1 MTIKICSISLID
13 NLLKKKDFNMM
24 IKMTG
29 KIYIVGIGPGSSEYL
44 TKLAIDTVKNSDYTV
59 GSTRAIELFDDVQ
72 NKIAFNVKEL
82 LDKLNEGVELACE
95 GNTVSI
101 LSTGDPG
108 FSGVLNTVLR
118 ISDEKGFDKSNIEVI
133 PGISSLQLAA
143 ARNHIQ
149 WDNANVMTF
158 HGRENIEE
166 ILPVINNGKTTI
178 ALPSRKVKDMA
189 QFLLDNGVD
198 ENRKVVVCE
207 RLSYDDEKIVESTLK
222 DIAESEFTY
231 MCIMVIY

>member
-1 MTIKICSISLID
+1 ME
-13 NLLKKKDFNMM
+13 N
-24 IKMTG
+24 
-29 KIYIVGIGPGSSEYL
+29 KIYIIGIGPGSSEYL
-44 TKLAIDTVKNSDYTV
+44 TKKAVDTVKTSDYTV
-59 GSTRAIELFDDVQ
+59 GSTRAIDLFDDVN
-72 NKIAFNVKEL
+72 NKIAFNVKDL
-82 LDKLNEGVELACE
+82 LDKLEKGVDLAIE

-118 ISDEKGFDKSNIEVI
+118 IANEKNFPEEKIEII

-158 HGRENIEE
+158 HGRENIED
-166 ILPVINNGKTTI
+166 ILKVINNGKTTI
-178 ALPSRKVKDMA
+178 ALPSKKVRDMA

-198 ENRKVVVCE
+198 EHREVVVCE
-207 RLSYDDEKIVESTLK
+207 RLSYDDEKIVRSTLK
-222 DIAESEFTY
+222 DIANSEFTY

>member
-1 MTIKICSISLID
+1 MPS
-13 NLLKKKDFNMM
+13 
-24 IKMTG
+24 G
-29 KIYIVGIGPGSSEYL
+29 KIYIIGIGPGAAEYL
-44 TKLAIDTVKNSDYTV
+44 TKKAIDTVKASDYTV

-82 LDKLNEGVELACE
+82 LDKLNEGVQLACD

-118 ISDEKGFDKSNIEVI
+118 ISNEKEFPKDNIEVI

-143 ARNHIQ
+143 AKCHIQ

-158 HGRENIEE
+158 HGRENIDD

-189 QFLLDNGVD
+189 QFLLDNGVEED
-198 ENRKVVVCE
+198 RKVIVCE
-207 RLSYDDEKIVESTLK
+207 RLSYPNENIVESTLK
-222 DIAESEFTY
+222 EIAQSEFTY
-231 MCIMVIY
+231 MCIMIIY

>member
-1 MTIKICSISLID
+1 
-13 NLLKKKDFNMM
+13 M
-24 IKMTG
+24 IEMTG
-29 KIYIVGIGPGSSEYL
+29 KIYIIGIGPGSSEYL
-44 TKLAIDTVKNSDYTV
+44 TKKAVDTVKASDYTV
-59 GSTRAIELFDDVQ
+59 GSTRAIELFDDVN

-82 LDKLNEGVELACE
+82 LDKLEEGVDLAIN

-118 ISDEKGFDKSNIEVI
+118 ISGEKGFDEKNIEVI

-143 ARNHIQ
+143 ARTHIQ

-189 QFLLDNGVD
+189 QFLLDNGID
-198 ENRKVVVCE
+198 EDRKVVVCE
-207 RLSYDDEKIVESTLK
+207 RLSYPDEKIVESTLK
-222 DIAESEFTY
+222 EIADSEFTY

>member
-1 MTIKICSISLID
+1 
-13 NLLKKKDFNMM
+13 M
-24 IKMTG
+24 IEMTG
-29 KIYIVGIGPGSSEYL
+29 KIYIIGIGPGASEYL
-44 TKLAIDTVKNSDYTV
+44 TKKAIDTVKASDYTV

-82 LDKLNEGVELACE
+82 LDKLEEGVGLACN
-95 GNTVSI
+95 GNAVSI

-118 ISDEKGFDKSNIEVI
+118 ISAEKGFPKESIEVI

-143 ARNHIQ
+143 ARCHIQ
-149 WDNANVMTF
+149 WDSANVMTF

-189 QFLLDNGVD
+189 QFLIDNGVD
-198 ENRKVVVCE
+198 ENREVTVCE
-207 RLSYDDEKIVESTLK
+207 RLSYPDERIVDANLK
-222 DIAESEFTY
+222 EIAQSEFTY
-231 MCIMVIY
+231 MCIMVIK

>member
-1 MTIKICSISLID
+1 ME
-13 NLLKKKDFNMM
+13 N
-24 IKMTG
+24 
-29 KIYIVGIGPGSSEYL
+29 KIYIIGIGPGSSEYL
-44 TKLAIDTVKNSDYTV
+44 TKKAVDTVKTSDYTV
-59 GSTRAIELFDDVQ
+59 GSTRAIDLFDDVN
-72 NKIAFNVKEL
+72 NKIAFNVKDL
-82 LDKLNEGVELACE
+82 LDKLEKGVDLAIE

-118 ISDEKGFDKSNIEVI
+118 IANEKNFPEEKIEVI

-158 HGRENIEE
+158 HGRENIED
-166 ILPVINNGKTTI
+166 ILKVINNGKTTI
-178 ALPSRKVKDMA
+178 ALPSKKVRDMA

-198 ENRKVVVCE
+198 EHRVVVVCE
-207 RLSYDDEKIVESTLK
+207 RLSYDDEKIVQSTLK
-222 DIAESEFTY
+222 DIANSEFTY

>member
-1 MTIKICSISLID
+1 
-13 NLLKKKDFNMM
+13 M

-29 KIYIVGIGPGSSEYL
+29 KIYIIGIGPGASEYL
-44 TKLAIDTVKNSDYTV
+44 TKKAIDTVKASDYTV
-59 GSTRAIELFDDVQ
+59 GSTRAIDLFDDVQ
-72 NKIAFNVKEL
+72 NTIAFNVKEL
-82 LDKLNEGVELACE
+82 LDTLKQGVQLACD

-118 ISDEKGFDKSNIEVI
+118 LSDELNFPKEDIEVI

-143 ARNHIQ
+143 AKCHIQ

-158 HGRENIEE
+158 HGRENIED

-189 QFLLDNGVD
+189 QFLLDNGVEPD
-198 ENRKVVVCE
+198 RKVVVCE
-207 RLSYDDEKIVESTLK
+207 RLSYPDEKIVEATLK
-222 DIAESEFTY
+222 EIASSEFTY
-231 MCIMVIY
+231 MCIMIIY

>member
-1 MTIKICSISLID
+1 MV
-13 NLLKKKDFNMM
+13 
-24 IKMTG
+24 KMCG
-29 KIYIVGIGPGSSEYL
+29 KIYIIGIGPGSSEYL
-44 TKLAIDTVKNSDYTV
+44 TKKAVDTVKASDYTV

-72 NKIAFNVKEL
+72 NTIAFNVKEL
-82 LDKLNEGVELACE
+82 VDTLKKGVQLAYD

-118 ISDEKGFDKSNIEVI
+118 LSGEIGFPKESIEVI

-143 ARNHIQ
+143 ARCHIQ

-189 QFLLDNGVD
+189 QFLLDNGV
-198 ENRKVVVCE
+198 EPTRKVVVCE
-207 RLSYDDEKIVESTLK
+207 RLSYPDERIVEATLN
-222 DIAESEFTY
+222 DIATSEFTY

>member
-1 MTIKICSISLID
+1 MS
-13 NLLKKKDFNMM
+13 
-24 IKMTG
+24 G
-29 KIYIVGIGPGSSEYL
+29 KIYIIGIGPGSSDYL
-44 TKLAIDTVKNSDYTV
+44 TKKAVDTVKSSDYTV
-59 GSTRAIELFDDVQ
+59 GSTRAIELFDDVN
-72 NKIAFNVKEL
+72 NKLAFNVKDL
-82 LDKLNEGVELACE
+82 LEKLEEGVDLAVE
-95 GNTVSI
+95 GHVVSV

-118 ISDEKGFDKSNIEVI
+118 ISNEKNFSTDNIEVV

-158 HGRENIEE
+158 HGRENIED
-166 ILPVINNGKTTI
+166 ILPVINNGKVTI

-207 RLSYDDEKIVESTLK
+207 RLSYPDEKIVTSTLK
-222 DIAESEFTY
+222 DIALSEFTY
-231 MCIMVIY
+231 MCIMIIY

>member
-1 MTIKICSISLID
+1 ME
-13 NLLKKKDFNMM
+13 N
-24 IKMTG
+24 
-29 KIYIVGIGPGSSEYL
+29 KIYIIGIGPGSSEYL
-44 TKLAIDTVKNSDYTV
+44 TKKAVDTVKTSDYTV
-59 GSTRAIELFDDVQ
+59 GSTRAIDLFDDVN
-72 NKIAFNVKEL
+72 NKIAFNVKDL
-82 LDKLNEGVELACE
+82 LDKLEKGVDLAIE

-118 ISDEKGFDKSNIEVI
+118 IANEKNFPEEKIEVI

-158 HGRENIEE
+158 HGRENIED
-166 ILPVINNGKTTI
+166 ILKVINNGKTTI
-178 ALPSRKVKDMA
+178 ALPSKKVRDMA
-189 QFLLDNGVD
+189 QFLLDNGVA
-198 ENRKVVVCE
+198 EHREVVVCE
-207 RLSYDDEKIVESTLK
+207 RLSYDDEKIVRSTLK
-222 DIAESEFTY
+222 DIANSEFTY

>member
-1 MTIKICSISLID
+1 MET
-13 NLLKKKDFNMM
+13 KKA
-24 IKMTG
+24 
-29 KIYIVGIGPGSSEYL
+29 V
-44 TKLAIDTVKNSDYTV
+44 DTVKTSDYTV
-59 GSTRAIELFDDVQ
+59 GSTRAIDLFEDVN

-82 LDKLNEGVELACE
+82 LDKLEEGVQLACD

-118 ISDEKGFDKSNIEVI
+118 ISSEKNFNKDNIEVI

-143 ARNHIQ
+143 AKNHIQ

-158 HGRENIEE
+158 HGRENIED

-189 QFLLDNGVD
+189 QFLLDNGVE

-207 RLSYDDEKIVESTLK
+207 RLSYPDERIVESTLK
-222 DIAESEFTY
+222 DIAQSEFTY
-231 MCIMVIY
+231 MCIMIIY

>member
-1 MTIKICSISLID
+1 ME
-13 NLLKKKDFNMM
+13 N
-24 IKMTG
+24 
-29 KIYIVGIGPGSSEYL
+29 KIYIIGIGPGSSEYL
-44 TKLAIDTVKNSDYTV
+44 TKKAVDKVKTSDYTV
-59 GSTRAIELFDDVQ
+59 GSTRAIDLFDDVN
-72 NKIAFNVKEL
+72 NKIAFNVKDL
-82 LDKLNEGVELACE
+82 LDKLEKGVDLAIE

-118 ISDEKGFDKSNIEVI
+118 IANEKNFPEEKIEVI

-158 HGRENIEE
+158 HGRENIED
-166 ILPVINNGKTTI
+166 ILKVINNGKTTI
-178 ALPSRKVKDMA
+178 ALPSKKVRDMA

-198 ENRKVVVCE
+198 EHREVVVCE
-207 RLSYDDEKIVESTLK
+207 RLSYDDEKIVRSTLK
-222 DIAESEFTY
+222 DIANSEFTY

>member
-1 MTIKICSISLID
+1 
-13 NLLKKKDFNMM
+13 M

-29 KIYIVGIGPGSSEYL
+29 KIYIVGIGPGASEYL
-44 TKLAIDTVKNSDYTV
+44 TKKAIDTVEASDYTV
-59 GSTRAIELFDDVQ
+59 GSTRAIDLFGDISG
-72 NKIAFNVKEL
+72 KIAFNVKDL
-82 LDKLNEGVELACE
+82 LDKLEKGVELAVE

-118 ISDEKGFDKSNIEVI
+118 ISNEKNFPEENIEVI

-143 ARNHIQ
+143 AKCHIQ

-158 HGRENIEE
+158 HGRENIED
-166 ILPVINNGKTTI
+166 ILPVINNGKQTI

-198 ENRKVVVCE
+198 ANRKVVVCE
-207 RLSYDDEKIVESTLK
+207 RLSYPDEKIVESTLK
-222 DIAESEFTY
+222 EIAQSEFTY

>member
-1 MTIKICSISLID
+1 ME
-13 NLLKKKDFNMM
+13 N
-24 IKMTG
+24 
-29 KIYIVGIGPGSSEYL
+29 KIYIIGIGPGSSEYL
-44 TKLAIDTVKNSDYTV
+44 TKKAVDTVKTSDYTV
-59 GSTRAIELFDDVQ
+59 GSTRAIDLFDDVN
-72 NKIAFNVKEL
+72 NKIAFNVKDL
-82 LDKLNEGVELACE
+82 LDKLEKGVDLAIE

-118 ISDEKGFDKSNIEVI
+118 IANEKNFPEEKIEVI

-158 HGRENIEE
+158 HGRENIED
-166 ILPVINNGKTTI
+166 ILKVINNGKTTI
-178 ALPSRKVKDMA
+178 ALPSKKIRDMA

-198 ENRKVVVCE
+198 EHREVVVCE
-207 RLSYDDEKIVESTLK
+207 RLSYDDEKIVRSTLK
-222 DIAESEFTY
+222 DIANSEFTY

>member
-1 MTIKICSISLID
+1 MS
-13 NLLKKKDFNMM
+13 
-24 IKMTG
+24 G
-29 KIYIVGIGPGSSEYL
+29 KIYIIGIGPGSSEYL
-44 TKLAIDTVKNSDYTV
+44 TKKAVDTVKMSDYTV
-59 GSTRAIELFDDVQ
+59 GSTRAIDLFDDVQ
-72 NKIAFNVKEL
+72 NTIAFNVKEL
-82 LDKLNEGVELACE
+82 LDTLKEGVELAVN

-118 ISDEKGFDKSNIEVI
+118 ISDEKNFPKENIEVI

-143 ARNHIQ
+143 ARNYIQ

-158 HGRENIEE
+158 HGRENIED
-166 ILPVINNGKTTI
+166 ILPVINNGKVTI

-189 QFLLDNGVD
+189 QFLLDNGVEED
-198 ENRKVVVCE
+198 RKVVVCE
-207 RLSYDDEKIVESTLK
+207 RLSYPDEKIVEATLK
-222 DIAESEFTY
+222 DIAHSEFTY

>member
-1 MTIKICSISLID
+1 ME
-13 NLLKKKDFNMM
+13 N
-24 IKMTG
+24 
-29 KIYIVGIGPGSSEYL
+29 KIYIIGIGPGSSEYL
-44 TKLAIDTVKNSDYTV
+44 TKKAIDAVKSSDYTV
-59 GSTRAIELFDDVQ
+59 GSTRAIDLFDDVN
-72 NKIAFNVKEL
+72 NKLAFNVKDL
-82 LDKLNEGVELACE
+82 LDKLEKGVDLAIE

-118 ISDEKGFDKSNIEVI
+118 IANDKNFPKEKIEVI

-166 ILPVINNGKTTI
+166 ILKVINNGKTTI
-178 ALPSRKVKDMA
+178 ALPSKKVRDMA
-189 QFLLDNGVD
+189 QFLLDNGVN
-198 ENRKVVVCE
+198 ENRQVVVCE
-207 RLSYDDEKIVESTLK
+207 RLSYDDEKIVQSTLK
-222 DIAESEFTY
+222 DIASSEFTY
-231 MCIMVIY
+231 MCIMIIY

>member
-1 MTIKICSISLID
+1 MS
-13 NLLKKKDFNMM
+13 
-24 IKMTG
+24 G
-29 KIYIVGIGPGSSEYL
+29 KIYIIGIGPGSSEYL
-44 TKLAIDTVKNSDYTV
+44 TKKALDTVKISDYTV
-59 GSTRAIELFDDVQ
+59 GSTRAIDLFDDVQ

-82 LDKLNEGVELACE
+82 LDTLEHGVQLAVD

-118 ISDEKGFDKSNIEVI
+118 ISDEKGFSKDNIEVI

-143 ARNHIQ
+143 ARCHIQ

-158 HGRENIEE
+158 HGRENIED
-166 ILPVINNGKTTI
+166 ILPVINNGKVTI

-189 QFLLDNGVD
+189 QFLLDNGV
-198 ENRKVVVCE
+198 EAKRRVTVCE
-207 RLSYDDEKIVESTLK
+207 RLSYPDEKIVSTTL
-222 DIAESEFTY
+222 DCIADSEFTY
-231 MCIMVIY
+231 MCIIVIYP

>member
-1 MTIKICSISLID
+1 ME
-13 NLLKKKDFNMM
+13 N
-24 IKMTG
+24 
-29 KIYIVGIGPGSSEYL
+29 KIYIIGIGPGSSEYL
-44 TKLAIDTVKNSDYTV
+44 TKKAVDTVKTSDYTV
-59 GSTRAIELFDDVQ
+59 GSTRAIDLFDDVN
-72 NKIAFNVKEL
+72 NKIAFNVKDL
-82 LDKLNEGVELACE
+82 LDKLEKGVDLAIE

-118 ISDEKGFDKSNIEVI
+118 IAREKNFPEEKIEVI

-158 HGRENIEE
+158 HGRENIED
-166 ILPVINNGKTTI
+166 ILKVINNGKTTI
-178 ALPSRKVKDMA
+178 ALPSKKVRDMA

-198 ENRKVVVCE
+198 EHREVVVCE
-207 RLSYDDEKIVESTLK
+207 RLSYDDEKIVRSTLK
-222 DIAESEFTY
+222 DIANSEFTY
-231 MCIMVIY
+231 MCIMIIY

>member
-1 MTIKICSISLID
+1 ME
-13 NLLKKKDFNMM
+13 N
-24 IKMTG
+24 
-29 KIYIVGIGPGSSEYL
+29 KIYIIGIGPGSSEYL
-44 TKLAIDTVKNSDYTV
+44 TKKAVDTVKTSDYTV
-59 GSTRAIELFDDVQ
+59 GSTRAINLFDDVN
-72 NKIAFNVKEL
+72 NKIAFNVKDL
-82 LDKLNEGVELACE
+82 LDKLEKGVDLAIE

-118 ISDEKGFDKSNIEVI
+118 IANEKNFPEEKIEVI

-158 HGRENIEE
+158 HGRENIED
-166 ILPVINNGKTTI
+166 ILKVINNGKTTI
-178 ALPSRKVKDMA
+178 ALPSKKVRDMA

-198 ENRKVVVCE
+198 EHREVVVCE
-207 RLSYDDEKIVESTLK
+207 RLSYDDEKIVQSTLK
-222 DIAESEFTY
+222 DIANSEFTY

>member
-1 MTIKICSISLID
+1 ME
-13 NLLKKKDFNMM
+13 N
-24 IKMTG
+24 
-29 KIYIVGIGPGSSEYL
+29 KIYIIGIGPGSSEYL
-44 TKLAIDTVKNSDYTV
+44 TKKAVDTVKTSDYTV
-59 GSTRAIELFDDVQ
+59 GSTRAIDLFDDVN
-72 NKIAFNVKEL
+72 NKIAFNVKDL
-82 LDKLNEGVELACE
+82 LDKLEKGVDLAIE

-118 ISDEKGFDKSNIEVI
+118 IANEKNFPEEKIEVI

-158 HGRENIEE
+158 HGRENIED
-166 ILPVINNGKTTI
+166 ILKVINNGKTTI
-178 ALPSRKVKDMA
+178 ALPSKKVRDMA

-198 ENRKVVVCE
+198 EHREVVVCE
-207 RLSYDDEKIVESTLK
+207 RLSYDDEKIVRSTLK
-222 DIAESEFTY
+222 DIANDSGVANSEFTY

>member
-1 MTIKICSISLID
+1 
-13 NLLKKKDFNMM
+13 M
-24 IKMTG
+24 IKMAG
-29 KIYIVGIGPGSSEYL
+29 KIYIIGIGPGSSEYL
-44 TKLAIDTVKNSDYTV
+44 TKKAIDTVKASDYTV
-59 GSTRAIELFDDVQ
+59 GSTRAIELFDDVN
-72 NKIAFNVKEL
+72 NKIAFNVKDL
-82 LDKLNEGVELACE
+82 LDKLKKGVELANE

-118 ISDEKGFDKSNIEVI
+118 LAEEQGFDEEDIEVI

-143 ARNHIQ
+143 ARTHIQ

-158 HGRENIEE
+158 HGRENIEDM
-166 ILPVINNGKTTI
+166 LPVINNGKPTI

-207 RLSYDDEKIVESTLK
+207 RLSYPDEKIVTSTLK
-222 DIAESEFTY
+222 EIADSEFTY

>member
-1 MTIKICSISLID
+1 
-13 NLLKKKDFNMM
+13 M
-24 IKMTG
+24 IEMTG
-29 KIYIVGIGPGSSEYL
+29 KIYIVGIGPGASEYL
-44 TKLAIDTVKNSDYTV
+44 TKKAIDTVKASDYTV
-59 GSTRAIELFDDVQ
+59 GSTRAIDLFDDVSTT
-72 NKIAFNVKEL
+72 IAFNVKDL
-82 LDKLNEGVELACE
+82 LDKLEEGVQLACD

-118 ISDEKGFDKSNIEVI
+118 LSNEKNFAKENIEVI

-143 ARNHIQ
+143 AKCHIQ

-158 HGRENIEE
+158 HGRENIED
-166 ILPVINNGKTTI
+166 ILPIINNGKVTI

-198 ENRKVVVCE
+198 ANRKVVVCE
-207 RLSYDDEKIVESTLK
+207 RLSYPDEKIVESSLK
-222 DIAESEFTY
+222 EIAKSEFTY

>member
-1 MTIKICSISLID
+1 MENKIFII
-13 NLLKKKDFNMM
+13 
-24 IKMTG
+24 
-29 KIYIVGIGPGSSEYL
+29 GIGPGSSEYL
-44 TKLAIDTVKNSDYTV
+44 TKKAIDTVKASDYTV
-59 GSTRAIELFDDVQ
+59 GSTRAIDLFEDVN
-72 NKIAFNVKEL
+72 NKIAFNVGDL
-82 LDKLNEGVELACE
+82 LEKLEKGVDLAIK

-118 ISDEKGFDKSNIEVI
+118 IANDKNFPKENIEVI

-143 ARNHIQ
+143 ARNYIQ

-158 HGRENIEE
+158 HGRENIED
-166 ILPVINNGKTTI
+166 ILEVINNGKPTI
-178 ALPSRKVKDMA
+178 ALPSRKVRDMG

-198 ENRKVVVCE
+198 ENREVVVCE
-207 RLSYDDEKIVESTLK
+207 RLSYDDEKIVSSTLK
-222 DIAESEFTY
+222 DIANSEFTY

>member
-1 MTIKICSISLID
+1 ME
-13 NLLKKKDFNMM
+13 N
-24 IKMTG
+24 
-29 KIYIVGIGPGSSEYL
+29 KIYIIGIGPGSSEYL
-44 TKLAIDTVKNSDYTV
+44 TKKAVDTVKTSDYTV
-59 GSTRAIELFDDVQ
+59 GSTRAIDLFDDVN
-72 NKIAFNVKEL
+72 NKIAFNVKDL
-82 LDKLNEGVELACE
+82 LDKLEKGVDLAIE
-95 GNTVSI
+95 RNTVSI

-118 ISDEKGFDKSNIEVI
+118 IANEKNFPEEKIEVI

-158 HGRENIEE
+158 HGRENIED
-166 ILPVINNGKTTI
+166 ILKVINNGKTTI
-178 ALPSRKVKDMA
+178 ALPSKKVRDMA

-198 ENRKVVVCE
+198 EHREVVVCE
-207 RLSYDDEKIVESTLK
+207 RLSYDDEKIVRSTLK
-222 DIAESEFTY
+222 DIANSEFTY

>member
-1 MTIKICSISLID
+1 ME
-13 NLLKKKDFNMM
+13 N
-24 IKMTG
+24 
-29 KIYIVGIGPGSSEYL
+29 KIYIIGIGPGSSEYL
-44 TKLAIDTVKNSDYTV
+44 TKKAVDTVKTSDYTV
-59 GSTRAIELFDDVQ
+59 GSKRAIDLFDDVN
-72 NKIAFNVKEL
+72 NKIAFNVKDL
-82 LDKLNEGVELACE
+82 LDKLEKGVDLAIE

-118 ISDEKGFDKSNIEVI
+118 IAREKNFPEEKIEVI

-158 HGRENIEE
+158 HGRENIED
-166 ILPVINNGKTTI
+166 ILKVINNGKTTI
-178 ALPSRKVKDMA
+178 ALPSKKVRDMA

-198 ENRKVVVCE
+198 EHREVVVCE
-207 RLSYDDEKIVESTLK
+207 RLSYDDEKIVRSTLK
-222 DIAESEFTY
+222 DIANSEFTY